1 MTNGLQTL
9 QPFIVRDVC
18 DIVDGLN
25 DVAAQGVT
33 ASRDASDEIMSAEQY
48 LHVDNVCPVHL
59 LQDIDSLVEYALS
72 VEAGMCGD
80 EDVANVNEHDSSD
93 DECPLHV
100 KPSLTLSA
108 AV

>member
-1 MTNGLQTL
+1 
-9 QPFIVRDVC
+9 
-18 DIVDGLN
+18 
-25 DVAAQGVT
+25 
-33 ASRDASDEIMSAEQY
+33 MSAEQY
-48 LHVDNVCPVHL
+48 LHVDDVCPVHPL
-59 LQDIDSLVEYALS
+59 EDIDSPVEYALS

-80 EDVANVNEHDSSD
+80 EDVANVNEHDSSY